1 MKKNNSYHC
10 AIITEMTKEFQNLS
24 RYSYLNFLFTLKNKH
39 AKVMEFS
46 KKTKNNNFMRLELTK
61 QFISTLEYWVAMA
74 SI

>member
-1 MKKNNSYHC
+1 
-10 AIITEMTKEFQNLS
+10 MTKEFQNLS
-24 RYSYLNFLFTLKNKH
+24 RYSYLNFLFTLKNKQ

>member
-1 MKKNNSYHC
+1 
-10 AIITEMTKEFQNLS
+10 MTKEFQNLS
-24 RYSYLNFLFTLKNKH
+24 RYSYLNFLFTLKKKQ
-39 AKVMEFS
+39 AKVMQFS